1 MMSKPPDVQSM
12 ETKTVRGGE
21 QGLHEI
27 NENGGWRQHDDPTR
41 VKCEDIWATD
51 HNGHLTAH
59 PTPRLQ
65 HAHTSWGGL
74 AFG

>member
-1 MMSKPPDVQSM
+1 M
-12 ETKTVRGGE
+12 EDGGN
-21 QGLHEI
+21 I
-27 NENGGWRQHDDPTR
+27 DDPTT

-51 HNGHLTAH
+51 HYGHLTAH